1 MLVAIVF
8 IGTGYSILGPPTI
21 IRAPEDISVLSG
33 TNVSFFCRGIGSP
46 TPQVTWL
53 KNSKTIQSSK
63 RILID
68 DGEGDD
74 GNLKIFSVTVDD
86 IGTYTCVYENAKG
99 EDRRSAVLIVDGV
112 HPEQGKFGVNLHRF
126 QIRFVIGWENNRS
139 GDICRTQ
146 SALTHAFMPTL
157 MEGLP
162 LRNSTPRVIILWI
175 P

>member
-1 MLVAIVF
+1 MSLFSLVAVVF

-126 QIRFVIGWENNRS
+126 QIRFVVGWENNRD
-139 GDICRTQ
+139 GDIT
-146 SALTHAFMPTL
+146 MPLSLKTICCA
-157 MEGLP
+157 GY
-162 LRNSTPRVIILWI
+162 RDQ
-175 P
+175 